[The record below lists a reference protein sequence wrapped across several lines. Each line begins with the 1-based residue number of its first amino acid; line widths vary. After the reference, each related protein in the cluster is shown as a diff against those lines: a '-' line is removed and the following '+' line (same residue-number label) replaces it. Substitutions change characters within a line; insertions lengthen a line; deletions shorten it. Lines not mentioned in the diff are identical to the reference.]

1 MALDERSFQFAGCAV
16 LLDQRQ
22 QVFFLRARPHGIHPI
37 DERGIERIGHGDRD
51 GGHDG
56 IDYHDRTAGESA
68 FPLGDAR
75 PATPTAETDGRRRA
89 IANKARR
96 YRVIGYEVR
105 ACILVPA
112 IFNKTPARP
121 HETPR
126 LHGSTAPRL
135 IGGSQRVAERKR
147 ARFQCTAAASRRHF
161 FQRIQAAC
169 GIPSMHRAVCVCQCP
184 ERQMH
189 RTRACR
195 QWQTGRAPVKLIP
208 ASRADGSCDEQ
219 EARGSVADGPRMVQ
233 QPAGTWHRA
242 RAWRIGRVPSFRHPK
257 P

>member
-1 MALDERSFQFAGCAV
+1 MVDMMESITTTAQQEKAPSLWAMHDPPLRPLKPTEGGGPLRTKHDAIVSSATKFELAFWCP
-16 LLDQRQ
+16 LSSTKRQ
-22 QVFFLRARPHGIHPI
+22 
-37 DERGIERIGHGDRD
+37 
-51 GGHDG
+51 
-56 IDYHDRTAGESA
+56 
-68 FPLGDAR
+68 
-75 PATPTAETDGRRRA
+75 PAPM
-89 IANKARR
+89 K
-96 YRVIGYEVR
+96 
-105 ACILVPA
+105 
-112 IFNKTPARP
+112 
-121 HETPR
+121 